1 MNNEQTQTVIVQ
13 KAEGNGL
20 AVAGLV
26 LGIIG
31 VVLNLIPFIPYILGI
46 LAIIFGAIGM
56 KSTVKRGMSIASIIL
71 GAVSIGLKLLFWIG
85 VASLG
90 SLGSL

>member
-1 MNNEQTQTVIVQ
+1 MNTEQTQTVIVQ

-85 VASLG
+85 VVSLG